1 MFENWTLQSWFILCI
16 FIWCVCGFITYVI
29 GSSRNY
35 KYNLFLFGFLFGVFG
50 VIFVAMLPL
59 LEGCFTREDDKQKQI
74 DELKKKINE
83 LEKKERG

>member
-1 MFENWTLQSWFILCI
+1 MFENWTWQSWFILCI
-16 FIWCVCGFITYVI
+16 FVWCICGFITYAI

-35 KYNLFLFGFLFGVFG
+35 KYNLFLFGFLFGIFG

-83 LEKKERG
+83 LKNKDQ